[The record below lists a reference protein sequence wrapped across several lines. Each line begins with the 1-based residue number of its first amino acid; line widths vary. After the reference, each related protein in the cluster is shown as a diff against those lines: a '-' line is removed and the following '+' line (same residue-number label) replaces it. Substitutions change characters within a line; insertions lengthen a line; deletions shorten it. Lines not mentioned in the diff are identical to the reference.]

1 MLCLMLIVTEMVLY
15 KILMRGSNKQKTKTE
30 GSHMLSR
37 KYNVTEMEL
46 HEMLIMGAKVQIQI
60 VQLVELCVEGNI
72 AVVKPHKMPRLS
84 NQPKTI
90 RGHHVKPGVELFNF
104 KNGVA

>member
-1 MLCLMLIVTEMVLY
+1 MLP
-15 KILMRGSNKQKTKTE
+15 
-30 GSHMLSR
+30 R

-72 AVVKPHKMPRLS
+72 AVVKPHELPALS
-84 NQPKTI
+84 NKPKTI
-90 RGHHVKPGVELFNF
+90 LGGHVETGVESFNF
-104 KNGVA
+104 NNGVA

>member
-1 MLCLMLIVTEMVLY
+1 
-15 KILMRGSNKQKTKTE
+15 
-30 GSHMLSR
+30 MLSR

-72 AVVKPHKMPRLS
+72 AEIKPHEMPTLS
-84 NQPKTI
+84 QKPKTI
-90 RGHHVKPGVELFNF
+90 SGGHVNAGVESFNF
-104 KNGVA
+104 SNGVA

>member
-1 MLCLMLIVTEMVLY
+1 
-15 KILMRGSNKQKTKTE
+15 
-30 GSHMLSR
+30 MLSR

-72 AVVKPHKMPRLS
+72 AVVKPHEMPKLS
-84 NQPKTI
+84 KNPKTI
-90 RGHHVKPGVELFNF
+90 SGGHVDAGVESFNF
-104 KNGVA
+104 SNGVA

>member
-1 MLCLMLIVTEMVLY
+1 
-15 KILMRGSNKQKTKTE
+15 
-30 GSHMLSR
+30 MLSR

-72 AVVKPHKMPRLS
+72 VEVKPHEMPTLS
-84 NQPKTI
+84 PKPKTI
-90 RGHHVKPGVELFNF
+90 SGGHVNATVESFNF
-104 KNGVA
+104 SNGVA

>member
-1 MLCLMLIVTEMVLY
+1 MLP
-15 KILMRGSNKQKTKTE
+15 
-30 GSHMLSR
+30 R

-72 AVVKPHKMPRLS
+72 AVVKPHELSALS
-84 NQPKTI
+84 NKPKTI
-90 RGHHVKPGVELFNF
+90 TGGHVDAGVESFNF
-104 KNGVA
+104 SKGVA

>member
-1 MLCLMLIVTEMVLY
+1 
-15 KILMRGSNKQKTKTE
+15 
-30 GSHMLSR
+30 MLSR

-72 AVVKPHKMPRLS
+72 AVVKPHETPTLS
-84 NQPKTI
+84 KKTKNI
-90 RGHHVKPGVELFNF
+90 SGSHVDAGVESFNF
-104 KNGVA
+104 SNGVA

>member
-1 MLCLMLIVTEMVLY
+1 M
-15 KILMRGSNKQKTKTE
+15 E
-30 GSHMLSR
+30 GRAMLSR
-37 KYNVTEMEL
+37 KYKVTEMEL
-46 HEMLIMGAKVQIQI
+46 HEMLIMGAKIQIQI

-84 NQPKTI
+84 NKPKTTL
-90 RGHHVKPGVELFNF
+90 GHHVKPGVESFNF